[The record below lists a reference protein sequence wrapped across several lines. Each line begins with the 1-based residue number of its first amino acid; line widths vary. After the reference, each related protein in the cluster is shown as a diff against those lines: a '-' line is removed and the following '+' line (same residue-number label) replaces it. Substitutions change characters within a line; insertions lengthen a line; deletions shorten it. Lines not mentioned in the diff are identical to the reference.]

1 MKTEMLKT
9 TTHKIYSSK
18 EKLWSIIFVSFFLL
32 LLVWNFIFLNNT
44 ALNKWLIATANTYL
58 LASSA
63 TLLAFLFAKI
73 FVDLN
78 LRIFISQNKAA
89 SVANRLFLDF
99 LRSIPQVIFL
109 LGGYAIMI
117 FYFSG
122 FSLINFIW
130 LSFVISLVF
139 LNDAYDE
146 MQNRIN
152 FYRQTDF
159 FNASLVAG
167 IPLGKIVNRDI
178 LWRNSQPY
186 LVNRAVNIFTA
197 SVFLLCS
204 VDFIIS
210 VGLTNE
216 INLASL
222 PVTLGNVLANIT
234 AKEDILAVRE
244 IFVNPLYITELFTKH
259 LEGISAAILLLLTL
273 ISGFK
278 ISNGLIKKNN
288 LNR

>member
-1 MKTEMLKT
+1 MLKT

-278 ISNGLIKKNN
+278 ISNGLIEKNN

>member
-278 ISNGLIKKNN
+278 ISNGLIEKNN